1 VRAQALL
8 ATALAGVANVT
19 RTAADDGADFAQL
32 SSRGAKYLARVFA
45 DVKGRPVAEVG
56 ASCQAKAIALL
67 LEATQPADTAAAGGG
82 GGGGGREPAADPGA
96 VGFFTYKQHDG
107 SVGLAPPV
115 QPFDAGTTEAHEL
128 ERAHLSLARFADSL
142 LRAAATPPD
151 GSGGTGGKA
160 GKAGKGSKGS
170 KGKGTAAVSTM
181 TAVAN
186 GDPVDLRGLV
196 VEHTLQAMRLGSA
209 DARQMFPK
217 LLPHLDQSEPLAAR
231 FVAHAAQVPCWAFL
245 AWLPQ
250 MIAQLNDPPKA
261 CDKSSLLLLF
271 FCSSFC
277 SETLPNRNF
286 SRGGRTVICHSPLG
300 VRHPKNKW
308 RKLTIFEWF
317 STFRPKRRR
326 PDRSAES

>member
-1 VRAQALL
+1 
-8 ATALAGVANVT
+8 
-19 RTAADDGADFAQL
+19 
-32 SSRGAKYLARVFA
+32 
-45 DVKGRPVAEVG
+45 
-56 ASCQAKAIALL
+56 
-67 LEATQPADTAAAGGG
+67 
-82 GGGGGREPAADPGA
+82 

-115 QPFDAGTTEAHEL
+115 QLFDAGTTEAHEL
-128 ERAHLSLARFADSL
+128 EQAHLSLARFADSL

-160 GKAGKGSKGS
+160 GKTSKASKAGKASKGS

-271 FCSSFC
+271 FLLGSSARSQFF
-277 SETLPNRNF
+277 PQGKNRNL
-286 SRGGRTVICHSPLG
+286 P
-300 VRHPKNKW
+300 
-308 RKLTIFEWF
+308 
-317 STFRPKRRR
+317 
-326 PDRSAES
+326 